1 MTEEVAIPVQAA
13 QLSHCMN
20 AEMLAA
26 DPPVIWS
33 IPSGI
38 ALAMNAPR
46 NKQLGISMVKSCI
59 ASSVVSVTGIPS
71 SNIEMMEAMTDKV
84 HSILRQQLM
93 SLYPPMTTCARRL
106 IRGSKIVDTTAT
118 PIRYFPLV
126 NQRETE
132 LCRS

>member
-1 MTEEVAIPVQAA
+1 MMEEVARPVQAP

-33 IPSGI
+33 IPSGT

-46 NKQLGISMVKSCI
+46 NKQLGISMISSCI
-59 ASSVVSVTGIPS
+59 ATSVVFDTGILS
-71 SNIEMMEAMTDKV
+71 SNIEMMEAMADKI
-84 HSILRQQLM
+84 HRILRQQLM
-93 SLYPPMTTCARRL
+93 SLYPPITTCARRL

-132 LCRS
+132 LCWS

>member
-1 MTEEVAIPVQAA
+1 MMEEVTRPVQAA

-33 IPSGI
+33 IPSGT

-46 NKQLGISMVKSCI
+46 NQQLGISMISSCI
-59 ASSVVSVTGIPS
+59 ATSVVFDTGILS
-71 SNIEMMEAMTDKV
+71 SNIEIMEAMTDKI

-93 SLYPPMTTCARRL
+93 SLYPPITNCAKR
-106 IRGSKIVDTTAT
+106 IMRGSKIVDTAAM
-118 PIRYFPLV
+118 PMRYLALV
-126 NQRETE
+126 NR
-132 LCRS
+132 R